1 MRKNL
6 LITALLLVLAGIAH
20 GQARF
25 GLLVGLNTTELKPGD
40 FIQFSPEG
48 MEELKLAIEEANYG
62 FHFGAFGQFQIAT
75 FFIRP
80 EVVYNSN
87 SVDFRL
93 DSLSGAPV
101 SVLTEKYQNLDIPI
115 IAGTKLGP
123 VRVGA
128 GPVGHVF
135 LASTSDLT
143 DIEGYRQ
150 DFKNLKVGFQ
160 AGIGID
166 LFKKFSF
173 DLRYEG
179 NFNKFGD
186 HIVIGGQN
194 YAFSQNPER
203 IVATLGIAF

>member
-6 LITALLLVLAGIAH
+6 LFTVMLLALAGLAQ
-20 GQARF
+20 GQSRF
-25 GLLVGLNTTELKPGD
+25 GLLVGLNTTELEPGD
-40 FIQFSPEG
+40 FIQFSPQG
-48 MEELKLAIEEANYG
+48 MDELKLAIQDAHYG

-93 DSLSGAPV
+93 DSLGGAPGA
-101 SVLTEKYQNLDIPI
+101 VLTEKYQNLDIPL
-115 IAGTKLGP
+115 IAGAKLGP
-123 VRVGA
+123 LRVGA

-135 LASTSDLT
+135 LASTTDLT
-143 DIEGYRQ
+143 DIEGYKQ
-150 DFKNLKVGFQ
+150 DFKNLTVGFQ
-160 AGIGID
+160 AGVGLD

-186 HIVIGGQN
+186 HIVIGGQH